1 MRQHWHRPVVGL
13 RIFFALVC
21 SAWLLTSVGFAQES
35 RGTII
40 GRVADASGAALPN
53 VRVNIVSTATNVT
66 VTATTN
72 EEGRFSAPFLL
83 PGLYRVAAEVTG
95 FKRFVQTGV
104 EVRVS
109 ETTDLNISMQ
119 PGDVTEAVEIAA
131 ATPLLDTA
139 GSSLGQVID
148 ERRVQELPLFAG
160 NPMELTLIA
169 TGVVNSTDMRLRKAG
184 FNNAPSQFSSDG
196 NGQFNN
202 DFTIDGIPNNFP
214 VGNGQ
219 SRVAFSPPVY
229 SVKEF
234 KIQTSSYD
242 ATVGHTIG
250 ALTNVNT
257 ASGGRKFITGATR
270 PSGTSRGR
278 AIVGAIRAA

>member
-1 MRQHWHRPVVGL
+1 MKNRKRLALAL
-13 RIFFALVC
+13 RATCGVLFAFV
-21 SAWLLTSVGFAQES
+21 LTVAAFAQES

-40 GRVADASGAALPN
+40 GRVADGAGAVMPGVKVEIN
-53 VRVNIVSTATNVT
+53 NTATNVT
-66 VTATTN
+66 TSATTN
-72 EEGRFSAPFLL
+72 EDGRFSVPFLL
-83 PGLYRVAAEVTG
+83 PGVYRVSAEKAG

-109 ETTDLNISMQ
+109 ETVELNLAMQ
-119 PGDVTEAVEIAA
+119 AGEVSEAIEIAA

-139 GSSLGQVID
+139 GASLGQVID

-169 TGVVNSTDMRLRKAG
+169 TGVSNATDMRLRKAG

-214 VGNGQ
+214 VGNGT
-219 SRVAFSPPVY
+219 VAGGLQPSGLFGQGVQDSDLLLRCHSWP
-229 SVKEF
+229 
-234 KIQTSSYD
+234 
-242 ATVGHTIG
+242 H
-250 ALTNVNT
+250 
-257 ASGGRKFITGATR
+257 GGRADQRQHGQR
-270 PSGTSRGR
+270 RQRTSRR
-278 AIVGAIRAA
+278 VPLVGAQQLS